1 MSKAQQIQTAAEQL
15 DAAKN
20 VQRVI
25 GGRAAD
31 QAVKDATTTLQ
42 QVAGRR
48 K

>member
-1 MSKAQQIQTAAEQL
+1 MSKAQQIQKAAAQL

-31 QAVKDATTTLQ
+31 QAVKDATTALQ

-48 K
+48 R